1 MSDWTKLGAFW
12 KKTSES
18 GKQFMA
24 GEIEIDGKK
33 TKITCWPNQKG
44 DNPKRP
50 DYIIYLD
57 TYKAAPK
64 PSGESFPGSPAA
76 DDDEIPF

>member
-12 KKTSES
+12 KKTSGS
-18 GKQFMA
+18 GKKFLA
-24 GEIEIDGKK
+24 GEIEIDKVK

-50 DYIIYLD
+50 DFIIYLSED
-57 TYKAAPK
+57 K
-64 PSGESFPGSPAA
+64 PVPQPDEF
-76 DDDEIPF
+76 DDDATPEDDTIPF